1 MRKKVEIV
9 LQINSK
15 LSILG
20 ENGRVLNGSRRKGVG
35 EVKVSRNNND
45 FHFGQ
50 VQLLKDIWMEL
61 VQITL
66 KLIFKLMELGSSLV
80 CNWQLVQWE

>member
-1 MRKKVEIV
+1 MRKKIEIV
-9 LQINSK
+9 LQIDSK

-50 VQLLKDIWMEL
+50 VQLL
-61 VQITL
+61 
-66 KLIFKLMELGSSLV
+66 
-80 CNWQLVQWE
+80 